1 MTEIKKVAVIGSGVM
16 GSGIAAQLT
25 NAGLPVVLLD
35 IKVEGK
41 DLAADAVAKMLKT
54 DPAPFMRAANAKM
67 IETGTIDDNLD
78 LIKDCDWIIE
88 VVLEKLEVKHAT
100 YAKIE
105 KARKKGSIVSS
116 NTSTIP
122 LHKLIE
128 GQPYSF
134 AKDFMITHFFNPPRY
149 MRLLELVTGPKTDK
163 KAIETIR
170 EICDV
175 RLGKGVVQCHDTPG
189 FIANRLGVFW
199 LTAGVNEA
207 IKQNVPIEIADAVMS
222 KPVGIPKTGVFGLID
237 LVGIDLMPKL
247 SESLLSTLPKD
258 DEYRSIFTDY
268 KFIHDMIAA
277 GYTGRKGKGGFYRL
291 NPDNPAAKEKQVLN
305 LAALH
310 DPETGKDTP
319 FNPEP
324 GSSPSSKESHYVK
337 SNKKAGDG
345 LASVNAGKKGLR
357 AVVESDDIGGQYA
370 WEVLKQ
376 TLTYAAGL
384 VGEIADTVFDIDEGM
399 KLGYNW
405 KQGPFEMID
414 ALGAKWFADKLAAE
428 KITVPKILKDVGE
441 GTFYKVEGGK
451 IQYFGTDAKYHDVKR
466 PDGVLLLRDLKLSS
480 EPLMKNGSAS
490 VWDIGDGVLCFE
502 HTSKMNTFDE
512 KIFELLVKAQK
523 TIENSE
529 DYKALVIYNEAS
541 HFSAGANLGLAMFM
555 INIAMY
561 PQVEEFVASG
571 QRVFMGLKFAPFPVV
586 SAPSGMALGGGCE
599 ILLSSDAVQA
609 HAETYTGL
617 VEVGVGL
624 IPGWGGCK
632 EMILRFQERERAQHK
647 ATIDK
652 FGKNAVWFSPPTTP
666 MGATRKAFETIGVAT
681 VAKSAQEAIDIG
693 YFRETDGI
701 TMNRDRLL
709 YDAKKRALEM
719 AKDYTPPQKIEDIR
733 LPGAGGKA
741 ALDMAVSD
749 LRKSGK
755 ATPYDVVV
763 SDHLANVLSGGKADY
778 TDKLSEDDLLKLE
791 LSEFMHLLHNEG
803 TFARIE
809 HMLEKGKPLR
819 N

>member
-1 MTEIKKVAVIGSGVM
+1 MAIEKVAVIGSGVM

-41 DLAADAVAKMLKT
+41 DLAAEAVQKMLKA
-54 DPAPFMRAANAKM
+54 DPAPFMRKRNAKL
-67 IETGTIDDNLD
+67 IETGTIDDD
-78 LIKDCDWIIE
+78 LEKIADCDWIIE
-88 VVLEKLEVKHAT
+88 VVLEKLEIKHAT
-100 YAKIE
+100 YEKIE
-105 KARKKGSIVSS
+105 KHRKKGSIVSS

-128 GQPYSF
+128 GQPDSF

-149 MRLLELVTGPKTDK
+149 MRLLELIVGEKTDK
-163 KAIETIR
+163 KAVEIIR

-175 RLGKGVVQCHDTPG
+175 KLGKGVVQCHDTPG

-207 IKQNVPIEIADAVMS
+207 LKQNIPIELADAVMS
-222 KPVGIPKTGVFGLID
+222 KPVGIPKTGIFALID

-258 DEYRSIFTDY
+258 DAYRDIFTDH
-268 KFIHDMIAA
+268 KFVHNMIEA

-291 NPDNPAAKEKQVLN
+291 NPDAPKGTKEKQ
-305 LAALH
+305 ALQIDASKFEESQYGKSIKKQAGA
-310 DPETGKDTP
+310 DPA
-319 FNPEP
+319 
-324 GSSPSSKESHYVK
+324 VK
-337 SNKKAGDG
+337 
-345 LASVNAGKKGLR
+345 AGKKGLR
-357 AVVESDDIGGQYA
+357 AVVETDSDGGKYA
-370 WEVLKQ
+370 WAVLRD
-376 TLTYAAGL
+376 TLTYAANL
-384 VGEIADTVFDIDEGM
+384 VGEIADTIHDIDEGM

-405 KQGPFEMID
+405 KKGPFEMLD
-414 ALGAKWFADKLAAE
+414 DLGSSWFAEKLKEEGIA
-428 KITVPKILKDVGE
+428 VPKILEAVGDGNFYNITD
-441 GTFYKVEGGK
+441 GT
-451 IQYFGTDAKYHDVKR
+451 IQYFGSDKKYHDVVR
-466 PDGVLLLRDLKLSS
+466 PDGVLLLRDIKLAS
-480 EPLMKNGSAS
+480 EPVMKNGSAS

-502 HTSKMNTFDE
+502 KTSKMNTFDE
-512 KIFELLVKAQK
+512 QIFEMLVKAQK
-523 TIENSE
+523 TIESSD

-561 PQVEEFVASG
+561 PQVEEFVATG
-571 QRVFMGLKFAPFPVV
+571 QRVFMGLKFADFPVI

-599 ILLSSDAVQA
+599 ILLASDAVQA

-632 EMILRFQERERAQHK
+632 EMILRFQEREAKAHK
-647 ATIDK
+647 DKIKK
-652 FGKNAVWFSPPTTP
+652 FGRDALWFSPKTTP
-666 MGATRKAFETIGVAT
+666 MGATRKAFETIGMAT
-681 VAKSAQEAIDIG
+681 VAKSAFEAQDIG
-693 YFRETDGI
+693 YFRESDGI

-709 YDAKKRALEM
+709 YDAKQRALEM
-719 AKDYTPPQKIEDIR
+719 AKDYAPPEKAEKIR
-733 LPGAGGKA
+733 LPGAGGKT
-741 ALDMAVSD
+741 ALDLAVSD

-755 ATPYDVVV
+755 ATPYDVEV
-763 SDHLANVLSGGKADY
+763 SDRLANVLSGGPHDY
-778 TDKLSEDDLLKLE
+778 VDYVSEDDLLKLE
-791 LSEFMHLLHNEG
+791 LSEFMHLLHNGG